1 MRRDELVQYLDEYL
15 AIKTI
20 EDASNNGL
28 QVEGGPEVSRV
39 AFAVDAGLAACEAA
53 RAAGA
58 QMLIVHHGL
67 FWGEPI
73 MVTGVHRS
81 RLAALLDAAIS
92 LYAVHL
98 PLDFHATLG
107 NKVTLAHWL
116 KLENVGTFGHHK
128 GSDAGFIGDL
138 PAEMSLD
145 EFAARVEDATGE
157 PATGTWAFGRQ
168 RVRRVAIVSGG
179 AAFLVDQ
186 VAAAGADVYL
196 TGEVS
201 HSAYHQAA
209 ELGIN
214 VVFGGHYATETA
226 GLKALADH
234 LADRYKLET
243 TFLDLPTGA

>member
-1 MRRDELVQYLDEYL
+1 MNRDELVSYLDEL
-15 AIKTI
+15 LDVQSI
-20 EDASNNGL
+20 EDRSNNGL
-28 QVEGGPEVSRV
+28 QVAGAEEVEHL
-39 AFAVDAGLAACEAA
+39 AFTVDASLDAFRQATLV
-53 RAAGA
+53 GA

-107 NKVTLAHWL
+107 NNVTLAHWL

-138 PAEMSLD
+138 PAEVSLD
-145 EFAARVEDATGE
+145 EFVARVEDATGE
-157 PATGTWAFGRQ
+157 PATGTWTFGRQ